1 MSVKV
6 GIMGFGRIGR
16 DFLRSWA
23 LTDNPGF
30 EVTHVTVRRK
40 DETLKE
46 RVHLFKYD
54 TIYRKFP
61 GKVEIVDD
69 GFIIDGKKITV
80 LESKQPEEMDWKAHG
95 VDIVIESTGAFRDK
109 EKVMG
114 HIKAGAKKVIIT
126 APGKGV
132 DNTIVMGV
140 NDNTYDKEKD
150 QILSSASCTT
160 NCLAPLTK
168 VILDNFGIE
177 RGLMTTIH
185 AYTNDQNIHDSVHKK
200 DLRRARAAAE
210 NIVPTTT
217 GAAKAVGQVI
227 PEVDGILTGM
237 AVRVPVPTGS
247 LVDVTYEVSK
257 DVTKEEINEAVKK
270 ASENQLK
277 GILEYTEDEIV
288 SSDIIQDEYS
298 CIFDSKLTLVKDR
311 LVKCIAWY
319 DNEWGYTQ
327 RVIDLRKLVAE
338 KL

>member
-1 MSVKV
+1 
-6 GIMGFGRIGR
+6 
-16 DFLRSWA
+16 
-23 LTDNPGF
+23 
-30 EVTHVTVRRK
+30 
-40 DETLKE
+40 
-46 RVHLFKYD
+46 
-54 TIYRKFP
+54 
-61 GKVEIVDD
+61 
-69 GFIIDGKKITV
+69 
-80 LESKQPEEMDWKAHG
+80 
-95 VDIVIESTGAFRDK
+95 
-109 EKVMG
+109 
-114 HIKAGAKKVIIT
+114 
-126 APGKGV
+126 
-132 DNTIVMGV
+132 MGV
-140 NDNTYDKEKD
+140 NDDTYDKDKD

-288 SSDIIQDEYS
+288 SSDIIQNEYS

-327 RVIDLRKLVAE
+327 RVIDLTKLVAE
-338 KL
+338 NL

>member
-1 MSVKV
+1 MKV
-6 GIMGFGRIGR
+6 GINGFGRIGR
-16 DFLRSWA
+16 DVARILLEGKHPELELVHINASGNLDDLA
-23 LTDNPGF
+23 
-30 EVTHVTVRRK
+30 
-40 DETLKE
+40 
-46 RVHLFKYD
+46 HLFKYD
-54 TIYRKFP
+54 SIY
-61 GKVEIVDD
+61 GKLPHEIEATENGFVIDGKSINFTQERDPEKIDWSKDGVEIV
-69 GFIIDGKKITV
+69 ID
-80 LESKQPEEMDWKAHG
+80 A
-95 VDIVIESTGAFRDK
+95 TGAFKDMEGLGKHLRGT
-109 EKVMG
+109 V
-114 HIKAGAKKVIIT
+114 KKVILT
-126 APGKGV
+126 APGKKL

-140 NDNTYDKEKD
+140 NDNTYDKDKD
-150 QILSSASCTT
+150 NILSSASCTT

-288 SSDIIQDEYS
+288 SSDIIQNEYS

-327 RVIDLRKLVAE
+327 RVIDLTKLVAE
-338 KL
+338 NL